1 MTRIARTVAF
11 SLLIAFVP
19 VVAAQADEVVG
30 SEIAVPTAVVIEEV
44 VTAAPP
50 AFVDLESTS
59 VGAGLGF
66 GWGTGTLSFEGQQYS
81 FSVKE
86 FGVGELGVASL
97 TAEGGVENLTSASDL
112 AGHYVAVGAG
122 ATLGK
127 GASTVIM
134 RNSKGVTLSLQADT
148 TGAQLPFVS
157 TKGVTIEMH

>member
-1 MTRIARTVAF
+1 MTKIGRIVAF
-11 SLLIAFVP
+11 SLSFAFVP
-19 VVAAQADEVVG
+19 TLLAQADESVG
-30 SEIAVPTAVVIEEV
+30 TEIAIPTTVVIEEV

-66 GWGTGTLSFEGQQYS
+66 SWGTGTLSFEGRQYG

-86 FGVGELGVASL
+86 LGLGELGFASL
-97 TAEGGVENLTSASDL
+97 AADGAVTNLTNAADL
-112 AGHYVAVGAG
+112 EGQYLAVGAG

-134 RNSKGVTLSLQADT
+134 RNSKGVTLSLQAET
-148 TGAQLPFVS
+148 RGAQLS
-157 TKGVTIEMH
+157 LAAKGISIEMN